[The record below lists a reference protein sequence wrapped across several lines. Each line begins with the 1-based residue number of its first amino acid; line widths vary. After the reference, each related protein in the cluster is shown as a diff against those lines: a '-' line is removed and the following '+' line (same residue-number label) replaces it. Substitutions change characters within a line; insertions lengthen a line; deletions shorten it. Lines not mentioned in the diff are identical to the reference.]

1 MGIPVR
7 PTLCILALAAV
18 AMAAQPPIPIPQDP
32 TADPVPAFVGGVATP
47 RRVHSFR
54 VPQHPFMAPND
65 RSNIH
70 DDAYQTDTYVGAGPL
85 RRPPARPPEVRS
97 PLQGAECASL
107 PFDSHGRIVTI
118 CVGVEGPVLTM
129 IDPVTLDT
137 LALFPLPPRSE
148 AGGGSVFSDFSGG
161 GYFYLDQLD

>member
-85 RRPPARPPEVRS
+85 RRTPRVRSTPPGAPRASPPPA
-97 PLQGAECASL
+97 
-107 PFDSHGRIVTI
+107 
-118 CVGVEGPVLTM
+118 
-129 IDPVTLDT
+129 
-137 LALFPLPPRSE
+137 PPRPV
-148 AGGGSVFSDFSGG
+148 AP
-161 GYFYLDQLD
+161 L

>member
-7 PTLCILALAAV
+7 SPFWMLVLAAT

-32 TADPVPAFVGGVATP
+32 NANPVPAFVGGVATP
-47 RRVHSFR
+47 RRGHSFT

-85 RRPPARPPEVRS
+85 GRTPEVRS
-97 PLQGAECASL
+97 TLQGAECASIT
-107 PFDSHGRIVTI
+107 FDSQGRIVTI

-129 IDPVTLDT
+129 I
-137 LALFPLPPRSE
+137 
-148 AGGGSVFSDFSGG
+148 
-161 GYFYLDQLD
+161 